1 MKLYNAQ
8 RFAKASRFFCNKQKR
23 EDYPL
28 YNFLLFKQTKK
39 KSFVKWIMNFLK
51 HLDIYAI
58 NYLNDKLIKYMEIGC
73 VQVLDFMIYC
83 AEQLKNGRR

>member
-1 MKLYNAQ
+1 
-8 RFAKASRFFCNKQKR
+8 
-23 EDYPL
+23 
-28 YNFLLFKQTKK
+28 
-39 KSFVKWIMNFLK
+39 MNFLK